1 MLEVIVS
8 WQKSYSVG
16 IKLIDEQHMKLIQL
30 TNKLFNSCIGG
41 QEKVKADSVFL
52 TVVHE
57 VVDYVD
63 YHFNTEERVMER
75 INYPEY
81 KAHKQE
87 HVTFVKKVLDKI
99 EEFNLGKTN
108 TSLSFVYYLRDWVL
122 HHIAVNDKKLG
133 MHLLEMKRHGALQ
146 QIILK
151 TKRDV
156 ETNKITVR

>member
-1 MLEVIVS
+1 MVEVIVS
-8 WQKSYSVG
+8 WHSSYSVG
-16 IKLIDEQHMKLIQL
+16 VKLIDEQHMKLIKL
-30 TNKLFNSCIGG
+30 TNKLFNSCMAG
-41 QEKVKADSVFL
+41 QERTRVDSVFL
-52 TVVHE
+52 GVIHE

-75 INYPEY
+75 VNYPEY
-81 KAHKQE
+81 KMHKQE
-87 HVTFVKKVLDKI
+87 HMTFVRNVLAKV

-133 MHLLEMKRHGALQ
+133 TYLVEMKRKGDLQ

-156 ETNKITVR
+156 ETNRITVR